1 MSRQVMECS
10 GFRMR
15 IAVFKIEEGSLRDAV
30 NRKMTELG
38 GEERAKSTLA
48 APSQFSQAQV

>member
-1 MSRQVMECS
+1 
-10 GFRMR
+10 MR
-15 IAVFKIEEGSLRDAV
+15 IAVFKIEERSPRDAV